1 MDLVQDLPQREQ
13 PGQSKVGQATHLIYT
28 LSQIAEQRQRRRLG
42 REPTAD
48 PALATVGRH
57 LDDLEE
63 ALTRADRTNAAGTAQ
78 RETALAGGHLED
90 AANAAARPAAATSPS
105 PNRPLTPGSQAQQ
118 VDLGEARAAL
128 ARARGALAS
137 AASSAHDPG
146 AAKRSTGQEVSRA
159 FTAAAATTRPT
170 VKPLVVKR

>member
-28 LSQIAEQRQRRRLG
+28 LSQVAEQRQRRRLG

-57 LDDLEE
+57 LDDLEKSL
-63 ALTRADRTNAAGTAQ
+63 ARADRTNAAGTAQ

-90 AANAAARPAAATSPS
+90 AANASVQAPTATSSSTGRTP
-105 PNRPLTPGSQAQQ
+105 TPGAQVHQ

-128 ARARGALAS
+128 TRARTALAVMGDMRPVQ
-137 AASSAHDPG
+137 AASRVPA
-146 AAKRSTGQEVSRA
+146 RSPTT
-159 FTAAAATTRPT
+159 TAALTR
-170 VKPLVVKR
+170 R